1 MNRNM
6 IMMKRDPSQNRAIL
20 LQTIIMALMMMACFW
35 QVADF
40 DSYVSIKNTI
50 GAIYF
55 LVVVQWFLNFF
66 GTLLVF

>member
-1 MNRNM
+1 
-6 IMMKRDPSQNRAIL
+6 MMKRDPSQNRAIL
-20 LQTIIMALMMMACFW
+20 LQTIIMAIMMMACFW
-35 QVADF
+35 QVADL
-40 DSYVSIKNTI
+40 DTYVSIKNTI

>member
-1 MNRNM
+1 M
-6 IMMKRDPSQNRAIL
+6 AI
-20 LQTIIMALMMMACFW
+20 MMMACFW
-35 QVADF
+35 QVADL
-40 DSYVSIKNTI
+40 DTYVSIKNTI

>member
-1 MNRNM
+1 
-6 IMMKRDPSQNRAIL
+6 MKRDPSQNRAIL
-20 LQTIIMALMMMACFW
+20 LQTIIMAIMMMACFW
-35 QVADF
+35 QVADL
-40 DSYVSIKNTI
+40 DTYVSIKNTI

>member
-1 MNRNM
+1 
-6 IMMKRDPSQNRAIL
+6 MMKRDPSQNRAIL
-20 LQTIIMALMMMACFW
+20 LQTIIMAFMMMACFW
-35 QVADF
+35 QVADL
-40 DSYVSIKNTI
+40 DSYVSVKNTI

>member
-1 MNRNM
+1 
-6 IMMKRDPSQNRAIL
+6 MKRDPSQNRAIL
-20 LQTIIMALMMMACFW
+20 LQTIIMAFMMMACFW
-35 QVADF
+35 QVADL